1 METTV
6 NTAAALTINDI
17 QTVKN
22 ALVRYIGMDRWNNN
36 SMMDIREDYFQLVSH
51 VMYNATGF
59 AKDVA
64 TTVDRTGRISEKQAY
79 IIARAACEL
88 GINFEL

>member
-6 NTAAALTINDI
+6 NTASALTINDV
-17 QTVKN
+17 QKLKN
-22 ALVRYIGMDRWNNN
+22 NLVHYIGLDRWHNN
-36 SMMDIREDYFQLVSH
+36 SQMMFKDDYLWLVSI
-51 VMYNATGF
+51 VADDATGF

-64 TTVDRTGRISEKQAY
+64 ATVLKYEKCSEKQAY
-79 IIARAACEL
+79 VIARAACEL